1 MAMNVTPTLCLAS
14 TSPRRCEILAGMK
27 VRFSVQK
34 VAVDETPLES
44 ESPLDMV
51 LRLAAVKAAAADV
64 GDDVCVLGSDTV
76 VVLGDE
82 ILGKPRDESDAI
94 GMLARLSGRRHTVL
108 TGVALQLAA
117 NIDFAHSHTEV
128 KFREIDRDEARRYWQ
143 SGEPVDK
150 AGAYAIQGIGGIFVE
165 SIHGSYSGVVGLP
178 VFETA
183 RLLQQVGIAIPGIE
197 Q

>member
-1 MAMNVTPTLCLAS
+1 MNVTPTLCLAS
-14 TSPRRCEILAGMK
+14 TSPRRREILTELG

-34 VAVDETPLES
+34 VVVDETPLES

-51 LRLAAVKAAAADV
+51 LRLAAVKAAAAEV

-82 ILGKPRDESDAI
+82 ILGKPCDESDAI
-94 GMLARLSGRRHTVL
+94 EMLGRLSGRRHSVV

-117 NIDFAHSHTEV
+117 NTRYAHSLTEV
-128 KFREIDRDEARRYWQ
+128 QFREIGRDEARRYWQ
-143 SGEPVDK
+143 SGEPADK

-183 RLLQQVGIAIPGIE
+183 RLLQQAGIAIPGSEI
-197 Q
+197 

>member
-1 MAMNVTPTLCLAS
+1 MTVTPTLCLAS
-14 TSPRRCEILAGMK
+14 TSPRRREILTGLG
-27 VRFSVQK
+27 VRFSLQK
-34 VAVDETPLES
+34 VAVDETPLEN

-51 LRLAAVKAAAADV
+51 QRLAAAKAAAADV

-82 ILGKPRDESDAI
+82 ILGKPRDESDAVE
-94 GMLARLSGRRHTVL
+94 MLARLSGRRHSVL
-108 TGVALQLAA
+108 TGVALRHAA
-117 NIDFAHSHTEV
+117 NTRLAHSRTEV
-128 KFREIDRDEARRYWQ
+128 QFREIDRDEARRYWQ

-150 AGAYAIQGIGGIFVE
+150 AGAYGIQGIGGIFVE

-183 RLLQQVGIAIPGIE
+183 QLLQQAGIAIPGSE
-197 Q
+197 S

>member
-1 MAMNVTPTLCLAS
+1 M
-14 TSPRRCEILAGMK
+14 
-27 VRFSVQK
+27 QK

-44 ESPLDMV
+44 ESPLEMV
-51 LRLAAVKAAAADV
+51 LRLAAAKAAAAEA
-64 GDDVCVLGSDTV
+64 GDGVRILGSDTV

-82 ILGKPRDESDAI
+82 ILGKPHDEDDAI
-94 GMLARLSGRRHTVL
+94 DMLTRLSGRRHSVL
-108 TGVALQLAA
+108 TGVALQHLASTRY
-117 NIDFAHSHTEV
+117 AHSLTEV
-128 KFREIDRDEARRYWQ
+128 QFREIDRDEARCYWQ

-183 RLLQQVGIAIPGIE
+183 QLLQQAGIAIPGNE
-197 Q
+197 S